1 MELRSKA
8 LETDQAKELL
18 KVIRKRGTAAFHKF
32 VEVLLESETQSNL
45 GKQLKDGTAQWKMD
59 DKKYGKSISYK
70 WH

>member
-1 MELRSKA
+1 MVRRSKA

-18 KVIRKRGTAAFHKF
+18 KIIRKRGTAAFHKF

-45 GKQLKDGTAQWKMD
+45 GKQLKDGAVEWKMD
-59 DKKYGKSISYK
+59 DEKYGKSISYK